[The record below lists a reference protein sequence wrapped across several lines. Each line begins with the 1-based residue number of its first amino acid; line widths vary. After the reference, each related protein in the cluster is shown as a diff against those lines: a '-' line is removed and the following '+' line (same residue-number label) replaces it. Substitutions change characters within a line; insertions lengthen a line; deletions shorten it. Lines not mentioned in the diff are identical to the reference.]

1 MKYIKPLIPLAY
13 LAVLL
18 TAFVLGMATARD
30 AMQERVRRCAEV
42 AAVWAMYGPSDAVMM
57 CATYGENWRDVWMQG
72 GAW

>member
-1 MKYIKPLIPLAY
+1 MRRIKPLIPLAY

-18 TAFVLGMATARD
+18 AAFSLAMSTARD

-42 AAVWAMYGPSDAVMM
+42 AAIWAMYGPRDVTV
-57 CATYGENWRDVWMQG
+57 CDYGESGRDVGAMG